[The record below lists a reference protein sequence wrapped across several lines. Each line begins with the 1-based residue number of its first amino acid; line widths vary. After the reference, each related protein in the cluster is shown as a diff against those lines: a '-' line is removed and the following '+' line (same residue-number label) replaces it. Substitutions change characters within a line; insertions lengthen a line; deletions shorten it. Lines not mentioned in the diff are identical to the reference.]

1 MNERD
6 RRYEPEKRER
16 ARELYESGLSEREV
30 AEQMGLSKTR
40 VHEYLVE
47 AGVERRPVGS
57 RQRFVRIT
65 IEEYEELTKD
75 QERKEQQNA

>member
-1 MNERD
+1 MDERD

-47 AGVERRPVGS
+47 AGVERRPVG
-57 RQRFVRIT
+57 RTQRFVRIT
-65 IEEYEELTKD
+65 IEEYEALKD
-75 QERKEQQNA
+75 KERKEQQNA